1 MADTHDATGVD
12 FPAREIEVGREA
24 YERREWISAHAAFS
38 AARAALDPSDLWR
51 LAVAC
56 YLTGRDDEY
65 VRATQDA
72 HEAHLS
78 AGDRITAAR
87 CAFWLGFHFVM
98 RGEIA
103 PATGWFGRAARL
115 LEGEP
120 ECAERGYLLIP
131 VVFQQLHSG
140 ALEASLS
147 TAERA
152 VAIGQRCGD
161 PDLQALALH
170 LQGRALLRL
179 ARIEDGLALLDEA
192 MVAVAADEL
201 SPPVTGLIY
210 CSVIGACREVW
221 AIRRAHE
228 WTAALADWCALQPDM
243 VPYAGECRVYRAE
256 ILHLR
261 GAWREALEEA
271 RRAAEQL
278 AAGPHARPAGLAH
291 YQQAEVYRSQGELA
305 AAEEAYR
312 AASRFGREPQ
322 PGLALL
328 RLAQG
333 EKDAAVGAIRRALAE
348 TAGIPERARLL
359 PATIEIMLEAGYLDE
374 ARQAHDELVEISR
387 SHTSGGLE
395 TVCTEAAGAIELAAG
410 NAQAAIAPLRRAWRE
425 WQALGAPYF
434 SARARVL
441 IARAC
446 RQLGDEDG
454 AKLELDSARDEF
466 DRLGASSDVARVD
479 ALAHGST
486 TRSAHGL
493 TRRELEVLALLATGR
508 TNRSIAADLSISEK
522 TVARHV
528 ANMFVKL
535 GLSSRAAATAYAYQH
550 ALVPSLHR
558 NTHPS

>member
-1 MADTHDATGVD
+1 VSAVESV
-12 FPAREIEVGREA
+12 REIQIGREA
-24 YERREWISAHAAFS
+24 FERRAWTSAHAALS
-38 AARAALDPSDLWR
+38 GAREALDASDLWR
-51 LAVAC
+51 LAMAC
-56 YLTGRDDEY
+56 YLIGRDDEY
-65 VRATQDA
+65 VRAAQDA

-78 AGDRITAAR
+78 AGRRTSASR
-87 CAFWLGFHFVM
+87 CAFWLGFHFVT
-98 RGEIA
+98 RGEVA
-103 PATGWFGRAARL
+103 RATGWFGRAARL

-131 VVFQQLHSG
+131 LGFQQLDSG
-140 ALEASLS
+140 ALEASLN
-147 TAERA
+147 TAAQA
-152 VAIGQRCGD
+152 VAVGQRCRD
-161 PDLQALALH
+161 ADLQALGLH
-170 LQGRALLRL
+170 LQGRVLLRL
-179 ARIEDGLALLDEA
+179 ARVEEGLALLDEA

-221 AIRRAHE
+221 AVRRAHE

-261 GAWREALEEA
+261 GAWQEALEEA
-271 RRAAEQL
+271 QRAAEQL
-278 AAGPHARPAGLAH
+278 SAGPHTRPAGLAY
-291 YQQAEVYRSQGELA
+291 YQQAEVHRTKGELA

-348 TAGIPERARLL
+348 TREIPQRARLL
-359 PATIEIMLEAGYLDE
+359 PAAIEILIEAGYLEE
-374 ARQAHDELVEISR
+374 AGRAHEELVEISR
-387 SHTSGGLE
+387 SHASGGLE
-395 TVCTEAAGAIELAAG
+395 AVVAQAAGAIELATG
-410 NAQAAIAPLRRAWRE
+410 NAQAALAPLRRAWRE
-425 WQALGAPYF
+425 WQALGAPYLA
-434 SARARVL
+434 ARTRVL
-441 IARAC
+441 IALAC

-454 AKLELDSARDEF
+454 AKLELDSARVEF
-466 DRLGASSDVARVD
+466 HRLGAGPDVVQVD
-479 ALAHGST
+479 ALEQRTA
-486 TRSAHGL
+486 TRGAHGL
-493 TRRELEVLALLATGR
+493 TAREREVLALVATGQ
-508 TNRSIAADLSISEK
+508 TNRSIAAHLSISEK

-528 ANMFVKL
+528 ANIFVKL

-558 NTHPS
+558 NTHTS